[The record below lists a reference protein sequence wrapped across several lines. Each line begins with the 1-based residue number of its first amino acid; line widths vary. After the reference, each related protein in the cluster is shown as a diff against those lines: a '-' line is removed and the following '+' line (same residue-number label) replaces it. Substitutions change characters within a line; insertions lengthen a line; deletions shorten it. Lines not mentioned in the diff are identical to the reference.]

1 LNPPL
6 VRRPPTPSLG
16 FLPSSRH
23 QREQSTSRLAS
34 QATLRSAHSVS
45 HAPDGLLLLTPCEL
59 VSSRSHGQGSLF
71 RGFGPTTS
79 RLALLAKPCPLAV
92 DDRPLRHPKA
102 ARQVRTPRP
111 QGFDPAADPLLP
123 TSCLGLPTPDPLL
136 SFHSCGFFSEHRSD
150 ALAPRPLMTFPVDSS
165 SDPDSGLQRI
175 TSVRPSLLSP
185 EASPVRA
192 LRPSFCDA
200 QSAASS

>member
-1 LNPPL
+1 MNPFA

-34 QATLRSAHSVS
+34 QASLRSAHSVS

-59 VSSRSHGQGSLF
+59 VSSRSHVQGSLF

-79 RLALLAKPCPLAV
+79 RLRSSRSRALSPFTTFPCNAQRAL
-92 DDRPLRHPKA
+92 
-102 ARQVRTPRP
+102 RQVWSSRP

-136 SFHSCGFFSEHRSD
+136 SFHSRGFFSEHRGD
-150 ALAPRPLMTFPVDSS
+150 TVAPPPLMTFPVDPS
-165 SDPDSGLQRI
+165 SDLDSGLQRI
-175 TSVRPSLLSP
+175 TSVRPALLSP
-185 EASPVRA
+185 EDSPVRA
-192 LRPSFCDA
+192 LWPSFCDA
-200 QSAASS
+200 LSAASS

>member
-1 LNPPL
+1 VGFCPP
-6 VRRPPTPSLG
+6 
-16 FLPSSRH
+16 SRH
-23 QREQSTSRLAS
+23 QHRQSTSRPTS
-34 QATLRSAHSVS
+34 QVDLRSALSVS
-45 HAPDGLLLLTPCEL
+45 HAPDGLLLPTPCEL
-59 VSSRSHGQGSLF
+59 VSSRSHVRGSLF

-79 RLALLAKPCPLAV
+79 RLALLAKPCPHAV
-92 DDRPLRHPKA
+92 DDRSLRHPKA
-102 ARQVRTPRP
+102 ARQVRSPRP

-123 TSCLGLPTPDPLL
+123 TSCLRLPTPDPLL
-136 SFHSCGFFSEHRSD
+136 SFHSRGFFFEHHGD
-150 ALAPRPLMTFPVDSS
+150 ALAPPPLMTFPVDSS